1 MNYISRL
8 RMINHDLSV
17 WTKRSRH
24 IAKVR
29 LGFLSKLVM
38 HKMVIIFIRNEQNV
52 LSFNASYWLCSSGTS
67 QRATLVIM
75 PVTLRIKLKLQ
86 YREKFAI
93 LGFCSYVNKPTLTN
107 TRLYRY
113 LRSVQVQIYRLGKK
127 RFENVQLLLKSW
139 QSFERAVKS
148 WNSVAGSMVI
158 YSTCV
163 WVGEWVAVH
172 RLYIWHSDMDF

>member
-52 LSFNASYWLCSSGTS
+52 LSFNASY
-67 QRATLVIM
+67 
-75 PVTLRIKLKLQ
+75 
-86 YREKFAI
+86 
-93 LGFCSYVNKPTLTN
+93 
-107 TRLYRY
+107 
-113 LRSVQVQIYRLGKK
+113 
-127 RFENVQLLLKSW
+127 
-139 QSFERAVKS
+139 
-148 WNSVAGSMVI
+148 
-158 YSTCV
+158 
-163 WVGEWVAVH
+163 
-172 RLYIWHSDMDF
+172 